1 MAKTTLLPIEPSR
14 SQVRQPAAGVRLL
27 RTRDA
32 ARYLGLGEKAVRQ
45 LILEGELDFLQLR
58 PGNSPFLLDVRD
70 LDHFI
75 ESRKNSRLRS

>member
-1 MAKTTLLPIEPSR
+1 VAKTTLLPIEPSR

-45 LILEGELDFLQLR
+45 LILEGELDFVQLR

-70 LDHFI
+70 LDRFI
-75 ESRKNSRLRS
+75 ESRKNCRLRS